1 MKKEESP
8 PKIKVIIKLKRKQS
22 RSQEDQQERKEK
34 GDAQWDTISGVK
46 KNKKNLI
53 LGHGKG

>member
-1 MKKEESP
+1 MKKEQSP
-8 PKIKVIIKLKRKQS
+8 PKIIVMIKLKRKQS

-34 GDAQWDTISGVK
+34 GVNGTRFQVSRRP
-46 KNKKNLI
+46 NKNLI